1 MLPVATSGRVF
12 ISVIFNSWH
21 RFMPVWMLSYHSWQQ
36 FKHGRPTFPDS
47 MNLSLDM
54 ILDNFWNNSRS
65 VSAADWG
72 IKERR
77 RKKEKERERESSN
90 DIVTCWPPPT
100 PHPPAKKK
108 KKRKKS
114 KSVCSTSDLSQ
125 CQPTPSLSGYFPA
138 PFLLEPGGCHKRHQM
153 GSAVLGHFGLIVL
166 VCTGS
171 VNHNTMV
178 CWSWFA
184 LAGLVNHIMLRPAS
198 LGLHWLGEPQYF
210 GLSVGLGLGLHWP
223 AWLTTPS
230 SDQSI
235 SLSVP
240 RLGGVV
246 VPGGWGCIASHPAPS
261 TMAPLV
267 VLWL

>member
-108 KKRKKS
+108 KEKK
-114 KSVCSTSDLSQ
+114 KANLS
-125 CQPTPSLSGYFPA
+125 A
-138 PFLLEPGGCHKRHQM
+138 PRQICL
-153 GSAVLGHFGLIVL
+153 
-166 VCTGS
+166 S
-171 VNHNTMV
+171 VNLLQASQATFQHPSFWSREGVINVTRWARQ
-178 CWSWFA
+178 CWDT
-184 LAGLVNHIMLRPAS
+184 LA
-198 LGLHWLGEPQYF
+198 W
-210 GLSVGLGLGLHWP
+210 
-223 AWLTTPS
+223 
-230 SDQSI
+230 
-235 SLSVP
+235 
-240 RLGGVV
+240 
-246 VPGGWGCIASHPAPS
+246 
-261 TMAPLV
+261 
-267 VLWL
+267 